1 MFRILKNRNFFIMLV
16 VDICMLFV
24 SLFLAYYLRFDGDIP
39 SDEFFRFL
47 KIVIWVV
54 PLKLLFFLYFGLYKG
69 MWRYTGIQDM
79 KNLFKACL
87 VSTGA
92 IVGILLLT
100 IRFQGYPR
108 SIFPLD
114 FMLTFVL
121 AGGMRMGIRLYL
133 GRSDSKSSFGFSV
146 LGSELKGGALRTPK
160 NVLIVGA
167 GDAGEKTLRELKENI
182 RLNYRAIGF
191 VDDDPNK
198 QGRGVHDVPVLG
210 RLGDIPRIVLKE
222 GVEEIIIAI
231 PSATGKQMREIVA
244 QCETC
249 GVAFKTLPG
258 MGELIDGRVSVK
270 ALRDVDY
277 HDLLG
282 RPKVDLDMAAIG
294 EYLTNKVVLVT
305 GAEVGGQRSE
315 V

>member
-1 MFRILKNRNFFIMLV
+1 MLI
-16 VDICMLFV
+16 VDVCLMIS

-39 SDEFFRFL
+39 SGEIARFL

-54 PLKLLFFLYFGLYKG
+54 PMKVVFFFYFGLFKG

-87 VSTGA
+87 VSSGV

-100 IRFQGYPR
+100 IRFEGYPR

-114 FMLTFVL
+114 FILTFIL
-121 AGGMRMGIRLYL
+121 AGGMRMGIRLYY
-133 GRSDSKSSFGFSV
+133 GREHSKSGFGFSV
-146 LGSELKGGALRTPK
+146 LGVELEDNALRTPK
-160 NVLIVGA
+160 GVLIVGA
-167 GDAGEKTLRELKENI
+167 GDAGEKTLRELKDNP
-182 RLNYRAIGF
+182 RLNYRPIGF
-191 VDDDPNK
+191 VDDDRQK

-210 RLGDIPRIVLKE
+210 RVADISWIVLKE

-249 GVAFKTLPG
+249 GVSFKTLPG

-282 RPKVDLDMAAIG
+282 RAKVELDMEAIG
-294 EYLTNKVVLVT
+294 GYLTNKVVLVT
-305 GAEVGGQRSE
+305 GAGV
-315 V
+315 